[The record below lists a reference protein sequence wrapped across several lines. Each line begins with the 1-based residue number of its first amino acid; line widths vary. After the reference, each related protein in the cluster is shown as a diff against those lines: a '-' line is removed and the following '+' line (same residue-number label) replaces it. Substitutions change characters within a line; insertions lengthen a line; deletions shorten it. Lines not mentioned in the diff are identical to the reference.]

1 MIIFGKINCF
11 GLNTLADS
19 ISSEK
24 MSSWESEIEEKKYG
38 SQTWKELNGK
48 NQCSWS
54 WGIV

>member
-24 MSSWESEIEEKKYG
+24 MSSWESEIEEKNMEVKH
-38 SQTWKELNGK
+38 GK
-48 NQCSWS
+48 NSMEKINVVDL
-54 WGIV
+54 GG